1 MPETR
6 SFLVQW
12 EADSHKWI
20 GKPLTKSVGTQ
31 MKGLAKGDQI
41 FVSTC
46 DEKEIYLL
54 GAMRVSKVGYERK
67 GSHEQPFAVGDTL
80 VGPIT
85 SLPLGGIKWQLKF
98 ESTTATKLSPSK
110 SLPWQVRARRRLTP
124 SSAETLLTALRKGG
138 GDNGRTLRWALEE
151 IASQISPIQLRLLEA
166 HFLAPDFTATAEE
179 LALAA
184 GSNDSKVTNLHYGML
199 GTKIRN
205 VLGKPTGPG
214 QQQSSILASFQR
226 PDASNGFNHWRWI
239 MRPEMASALIDLG
252 WFKED
257 DTGTDDPKIPD
268 PGGLEGEMQRRL
280 VNHRR
285 REASLRRAKLKASRD
300 AHPLRRLVCEVR
312 GCRFDFETKYGQ
324 LGEDFAEVHHLRPL
338 GDMDGPVM
346 TRLAD
351 LAVVCANCHRMIH
364 RWGDSRAL
372 DTIIPNHRSNK

>member
-110 SLPWQVRARRRLTP
+110 SLPWQVRAKTFD
-124 SSAETLLTALRKGG
+124 AFI
-138 GDNGRTLRWALEE
+138 GRD
-151 IASQISPIQLRLLEA
+151 PA
-166 HFLAPDFTATAEE
+166 H
-179 LALAA
+179 
-184 GSNDSKVTNLHYGML
+184 
-199 GTKIRN
+199 GT
-205 VLGKPTGPG
+205 
-214 QQQSSILASFQR
+214 S
-226 PDASNGFNHWRWI
+226 
-239 MRPEMASALIDLG
+239 
-252 WFKED
+252 
-257 DTGTDDPKIPD
+257 
-268 PGGLEGEMQRRL
+268 
-280 VNHRR
+280 
-285 REASLRRAKLKASRD
+285 
-300 AHPLRRLVCEVR
+300 
-312 GCRFDFETKYGQ
+312 
-324 LGEDFAEVHHLRPL
+324 
-338 GDMDGPVM
+338 
-346 TRLAD
+346 
-351 LAVVCANCHRMIH
+351 
-364 RWGDSRAL
+364 
-372 DTIIPNHRSNK
+372 